1 MVNRDREW
9 DWMDTDTDYED
20 DWIDSNP
27 KTPKTGTTV
36 ED

>member
-9 DWMDTDTDYED
+9 DWLDDSDYND
-20 DWIDSNP
+20 DWTDSKP
-27 KTPKTGTTV
+27 KNEPNGGLV

>member
-9 DWMDTDTDYED
+9 DWLDDSDYED
-20 DWIDSNP
+20 DWTDERP
-27 KTPKTGTTV
+27 KAKPNSTTV